1 MPLIKK
7 ISGIL
12 LIIMGFFVLTGRFS
26 AINIALQNWQ
36 YQYIAWAGDKPLFFK
51 ALASWLNWIQS
62 L

>member
-12 LIIMGFFVLTGRFS
+12 LIIMGILILTGRFS

-36 YQYIAWAGDKPLFFK
+36 HQYIDWAEDKPLFFK
-51 ALASWLNWIQS
+51 ALASWLNWIQR